1 MNAPLLEL
9 DAVSSLLREQP
20 GVAEVAAFRSSS
32 REPPLRVVAV
42 VREPFGGLAD
52 IRDQLWD
59 ALPTAELPDVLV
71 MVPALPRNEN
81 GEVDTGRIER
91 DALDQ
96 PGSCTFRAP
105 GTPTEV
111 ALAAVWSEV
120 LGRARIG
127 ADDNL
132 LDLGGDSMT
141 AALLLDLTNERLGV
155 DLSLDTLLGAASLA
169 ALARHVDESH
179 ER

>member
-1 MNAPLLEL
+1 MNAPLFEL

-20 GVAEVAAFRSSS
+20 GVAEVAAFRTAT

-42 VREPFGGLAD
+42 VREPFGGVAD
-52 IRDQLWD
+52 IRDELWEG
-59 ALPTAELPDVLV
+59 LPSGELPDVLV
-71 MVPALPRNEN
+71 MLPALPRNES
-81 GEVDTGRIER
+81 GDVDTGRIER

-96 PGSCTFRAP
+96 PGSCTFRVP
-105 GTPTEV
+105 GTATEV
-111 ALAAVWSEV
+111 ALAAIWGEV

-155 DLSLDTLLGAASLA
+155 DLSLDSLLGAASLA
-169 ALARHVDESH
+169 VLARQVDESR